1 MMDYGEV
8 SQDGYEDGF
17 DSPGAL
23 AFQHSMDGGGDVG
36 GNRRKAMSVYDID
49 HTSIKMD
56 SGGVQKKYDQ
66 AVVDLMEMTCLD

>member
-1 MMDYGEV
+1 MMDFGEL

-23 AFQHSMDGGGDVG
+23 AFQQSMDGGGDVA
-36 GNRRKAMSVYDID
+36 NKRKAMSVYDID

-56 SGGVQKKYDQ
+56 SGGVQKKYDR
-66 AVVDLMEMTCLD
+66 AVADLMEMTCLD